1 LKTGKTVFCKNTI
14 LKGLINMNN
23 TNFRVDATLYNG
35 RPSNAEERLE
45 KEIRVYDLLDSL
57 GIEYLRADHDA
68 ADTIE
73 ACEEVEK
80 IIGVDICKNLFLCN
94 RQITK
99 FYILMMR
106 GRKPFKTKDIS
117 QQIGSSRLSFA
128 PAEKMLE
135 YLDITPGSV
144 SIMGL
149 ANDKNNEVKLL
160 LDRDIAESEYI
171 RCHPCI
177 NTSTL
182 RIKTKDILEKFLP
195 AVDHE
200 PMIVDLPNHAEQ

>member
-1 LKTGKTVFCKNTI
+1 MESGEAKEFH
-14 LKGLINMNN
+14 
-23 TNFRVDATLYNG
+23 VDSVVYKG
-35 RPSNAEERLE
+35 RPSDTSDRLE
-45 KEIRVYDLLDSL
+45 KEIRVYDMLDSL
-57 GIEYLRADHDA
+57 GIEYERADHDA
-68 ADTIE
+68 ANTIE

-94 RQITK
+94 RQMTK
-99 FYILMMR
+99 FYILMMP
-106 GRKPFKTKDIS
+106 GRKQFKTKDIS

-128 PAEKMLE
+128 PSEKMLE

-149 ANDKNNEVKLL
+149 MNDKECEVQLL
-160 LDRDIAESEYI
+160 LDREIADSEYV

-182 RIKTKDILEKFLP
+182 KIKTKDILEKYLP
-195 AVDHE
+195 AVKHS
-200 PMIVDLPNHAEQ
+200 PMIVDL

>member
-1 LKTGKTVFCKNTI
+1 METKEF
-14 LKGLINMNN
+14 
-23 TNFRVDATLYNG
+23 FVDQTLYKG
-35 RPSNAEERLE
+35 RPDDTSGRLE
-45 KEIRVYDLLDSL
+45 KETRVYDLLDSL
-57 GIEYLRADHDA
+57 GIEYLRADHNP

-73 ACEEVEK
+73 DCEQVEK
-80 IIGVDICKNLFLCN
+80 VIGVDICKNLFLCN
-94 RQITK
+94 RQMTK
-99 FYILMMR
+99 FYILMMP

-149 ANDKNNEVKLL
+149 MNDKNCDVQLL
-160 LDRDIAESEYI
+160 LDREIAESEYV

-182 RIKTKDILEKFLP
+182 KIKTKDILVKYLP
-195 AVDHE
+195 AVKHTA
-200 PMIVDLPNHAEQ
+200 MIVDLPNINEQ

>member
-1 LKTGKTVFCKNTI
+1 MVGETAKMENKAFN
-14 LKGLINMNN
+14 
-23 TNFRVDATLYNG
+23 VDPVLYNG
-35 RPSNAEERLE
+35 RPTDLSGRLE

-57 GIEYLRADHDA
+57 GIEYIRADHDP

-73 ACEEVEK
+73 NCEVVEK

-94 RQITK
+94 RQMTK
-99 FYILMMR
+99 FYMLMMP
-106 GRKPFKTKDIS
+106 GKKPFKTKDIS

-149 ANDKNNEVKLL
+149 ANDINCEVKLL
-160 LDRDIAESEYI
+160 IDRDIAESEYV

-182 RIKTKDILEKFLP
+182 KIKTEDIIKKYLP
-195 AVDHE
+195 FVKHE
-200 PMIVDLPNHAEQ
+200 PLIVDL

>member
-1 LKTGKTVFCKNTI
+1 METKTF
-14 LKGLINMNN
+14 
-23 TNFRVDATLYNG
+23 FVDSTLYKG
-35 RPSNAEERLE
+35 RPENISERLE
-45 KEIRVYDLLDSL
+45 KEVKVYDLLDSL
-57 GIEYLRADHDA
+57 GIEYERADHDA

-73 ACEEVEK
+73 DCEEVEN

-94 RQITK
+94 RQMTK
-99 FYILMMR
+99 FYMLMMP
-106 GRKPFKTKDIS
+106 GKKPFKTKDLS
-117 QQIGSSRLSFA
+117 QQIGSARLSFA

-149 ANDKNNEVKLL
+149 ANDKNIEVQLL
-160 LDRDIAESEYI
+160 LDREIYESEFV

-182 RIKTKDILEKFLP
+182 KIKTSDILEKYLP
-195 AVDHE
+195 HIKHE
-200 PMIVDLPNHAEQ
+200 PVVVDL

>member
-1 LKTGKTVFCKNTI
+1 MDEKIFH
-14 LKGLINMNN
+14 
-23 TNFRVDATLYNG
+23 VDSVLYKG
-35 RPSNAEERLE
+35 RPKDAANRLE

-57 GIEYLRADHDA
+57 GIEYERADHDA

-73 ACEEVEK
+73 DCEEVEK

-94 RQITK
+94 RQMTK
-99 FYILMMR
+99 FYMLMMP
-106 GRKPFKTKDIS
+106 GKKPFKTKDLS
-117 QQIGSSRLSFA
+117 QQIGSARLSFA

-149 ANDKNNEVKLL
+149 ANDKNLEVQLL
-160 LDRDIAESEYI
+160 LDREIYESEYV

-182 RIKTKDILEKFLP
+182 KIKTSDILELFLP
-195 AVDHE
+195 AVKHE
-200 PMIVDLPNHAEQ
+200 PVVVDL